1 MGSGKKPFCLA
12 PRWIVWIVASGC
24 GVMGCGNVRGELW
37 FLWMSSGGG
46 VGEFVTWGEQVRW
59 IRAGEWSCA
68 PWRELHGGEFV
79 PWGVGMS
86 GCESRALGIYD
97 LRSRD

>member
-24 GVMGCGNVRGELW
+24 GVMGCGNVYGELW
-37 FLWMSSGGG
+37 FLGMS
-46 VGEFVTWGEQVRW
+46 R
-59 IRAGEWSCA
+59 
-68 PWRELHGGEFV
+68 GGEFPWWVGRSRSWRGSSWRVVTLAGPAVRV
-79 PWGVGMS
+79 PGGERSGGMR
-86 GCESRALGIYD
+86 GESSGIYD